1 MEARYNALVSFT
13 CLSLYVFFLLLFCLV
28 LPCQWSVES
37 LSPFGPT
44 VISIQPSI
52 HKFSSQT
59 AVLAYSKLLLE

>member
-1 MEARYNALVSFT
+1 
-13 CLSLYVFFLLLFCLV
+13 
-28 LPCQWSVES
+28 
-37 LSPFGPT
+37 